1 MHQADIAAGQPV
13 PAASY
18 RDDKRHWW
26 WLPLFVAVSPII
38 GIYLVATTGYEAWA
52 WFTPFL
58 WYVFLPVAD
67 ALVGRDS
74 RNPPD
79 AAVPTLESDR
89 YYKFLVYASIP
100 LFYAAWIVGAWAVA
114 TQDYSWAGYLGV
126 SLAVALT
133 NGLAL
138 VVGHEIGH
146 KTSRFEKRLAQIALA
161 APAYGH
167 FSAEHNRGH
176 HKHVATPDDPASAR
190 FGESLYRF
198 VLREIPGAMTRAW
211 TDEQARLARA
221 GKGTWSPS
229 NELLQS
235 FAITAVLY
243 GTALAVL
250 GAVIIPFLLISTL
263 WGWQFLSTSNYIEH
277 YGLLRQKLP
286 DGRFERCQPEHSW
299 NADHVISNLML
310 YHLQRHS
317 DHHARPTRCYQA
329 LRSDKAPELPSGY
342 PLCFT
347 LAYFPPLWRAVM
359 DRRVLAVYNG
369 DITRVNIEPS
379 RRQAILARYGA
390 APSGAASGAAAET

>member
-1 MHQADIAAGQPV
+1 MNLSSSVTAPNEPQATN
-13 PAASY
+13 

-26 WLPLFVAVSPII
+26 WLPLFVAISPVL
-38 GIYLVATTGYEAWA
+38 GIYLTHVTHQSAWL
-52 WFTPFL
+52 WITPVL
-58 WYVFLPVAD
+58 WYVVLPIAD
-67 ALVGRDS
+67 WLVGRDT

-79 AAVPTLESDR
+79 VAVPTLESDG

-100 LFYAAWIVGAWAVA
+100 LFYVTWITAAWAVA
-114 TQDYSWAGYLGV
+114 TQDYGWVGYLGV

-146 KTSRFEKRLAQIALA
+146 KTNRLEKRLAQIVLA
-161 APAYGH
+161 VPAYGH

-176 HKHVATPDDPASAR
+176 HKDVATPDDPASSR
-190 FGESLYRF
+190 FGETLYAF
-198 VLREIPGAMTRAW
+198 VLREIPGAIGRAW
-211 TDEQARLARA
+211 HDERVRLARQ
-221 GKGTWSPS
+221 GKGAWSPS

-243 GTALAVL
+243 GSALAIWGPVL
-250 GAVIIPFLLISTL
+250 IPFLLISTF

-277 YGLLRQKLP
+277 YGLLRQKMP
-286 DGRFERCQPEHSW
+286 DGRFERCRPEHSW

-359 DRRVLAVYNG
+359 DKRVLEVYGG
-369 DITRVNIEPS
+369 DITRVNIQPS
-379 RRQAILARYGA
+379 KRAAILAKYGA
-390 APSGAASGAAAET
+390 PGSDAVRA

>member
-1 MHQADIAAGQPV
+1 MEQPSIAASSV
-13 PAASY
+13 APASAY
-18 RDDKRHWW
+18 RDGKRHWW
-26 WLPLFVAVSPII
+26 WLPLFVAISPAL
-38 GIYLVATTGYEAWA
+38 GIYLAHITGQQACL

-58 WYVFLPVAD
+58 WYVFLPIAD
-67 ALVGRDS
+67 ALVGRDT

-79 AAVPTLESDR
+79 AAVPTLESDG

-100 LFYAAWIVGAWAVA
+100 LFYATWIAGAWAVS
-114 TQDYSWAGYLGV
+114 TQGYGWVGYLGV

-138 VVGHEIGH
+138 VVGHEVGH
-146 KTSRFEKRLAQIALA
+146 KTNRFEKRLAQIVLA
-161 APAYGH
+161 VPGYGH

-176 HKHVATPDDPASAR
+176 HKDVATPDDPASSR
-190 FGESLYRF
+190 FGETLYSF
-198 VLREIPGAMTRAW
+198 VLREIPGALSRAW
-211 TDEQARLARA
+211 HDEKVRLKRA
-221 GKGTWSPS
+221 GKAAWSPS

-243 GTALAVL
+243 GGAIAVF
-250 GAVIIPFLLISTL
+250 GPVVIPFILISTF

-277 YGLLRQKLP
+277 YGLLRKKLP
-286 DGRFERCQPEHSW
+286 DGRFERCRPEHSW
-299 NADHVISNLML
+299 NADHIISNLML

-317 DHHARPTRCYQA
+317 DHHARPTRRYQA

-359 DRRVLAVYNG
+359 DHRVLEVYDG
-369 DITRVNIEPS
+369 DITKVNIQPS
-379 RRQAILARYGA
+379 KRKEILERYGVH
-390 APSGAASGAAAET
+390 EN

>member
-1 MHQADIAAGQPV
+1 MNFSPSATAPSEPRAT
-13 PAASY
+13 Y

-26 WLPLFVAVSPII
+26 WLPLFVAISPVL
-38 GIYLVATTGYEAWA
+38 GIYLTHVTDQPAWL
-52 WFTPFL
+52 WITPVL
-58 WYVFLPVAD
+58 WYVVLPIAD
-67 ALVGRDS
+67 WLVGRDT

-79 AAVPTLESDR
+79 AAVPTLESDG

-100 LFYAAWIVGAWAVA
+100 LFYITWIISAWAVA
-114 TQDYSWAGYLGV
+114 TQDYGWIGYLGV

-146 KTSRFEKRLAQIALA
+146 KTNRMEKRLAQIVLA
-161 APAYGH
+161 VPAYGH

-176 HKHVATPDDPASAR
+176 HKDVATPDDPASSR
-190 FGESLYRF
+190 FGESLYSF
-198 VLREIPGAMTRAW
+198 VLREIPGAIGRAW
-211 TDEQARLARA
+211 RDEKVRLARQ
-221 GKGTWSPS
+221 GKGAWSPS

-243 GTALAVL
+243 GSALAIWGPVL
-250 GAVIIPFLLISTL
+250 IPFLLISTF

-277 YGLLRQKLP
+277 YGLLRQKMP
-286 DGRFERCQPEHSW
+286 DGRFERCRPEHSW

-317 DHHARPTRCYQA
+317 DHHARPTRRYQA

-359 DRRVLAVYNG
+359 DKRVLEVYGG
-369 DITRVNIEPS
+369 DITRVNIQPS
-379 RRQAILARYGA
+379 KRAEILAKYGA
-390 APSGAASGAAAET
+390 SDSDAVKA